1 MNTSLL
7 AGGVALLLGLGL
19 VITIGALS
27 LLSGAFHFLFARPKL
42 DILKSASGENG
53 FAFGLT
59 WNSAREPAKFDK
71 VKLRLFNP
79 FGSPTQVEVSREF
92 PVHGETFAEDVD
104 MGVGMQQLLGA
115 KGLDKASVEI
125 EVYSNKDGLSHF
137 FMMKAPAF
145 KTKIEKAQMTA
156 KEFNN
161 KNTIVSAK
169 PVYQTV
175 KRSFIAEPMPKSDK
189 SLKIATNPSFAGDFT
204 ADSAGGGAPAQDNF
218 AVSKVWIEPGCIV
231 CDACEGIYPEVFEVT
246 SDTCIIRPDAP
257 LNDGLRIQEAAE
269 ACPVEVIKFNKA

>member
-7 AGGVALLLGLGL
+7 AGGLALILGLGL
-19 VITIGALS
+19 VISLGALS
-27 LLSGAFHFLFARPKL
+27 LLSGALHFLFARPKL

-53 FAFGLT
+53 FAFGLS
-59 WNSAREPAKFDK
+59 WNSSREPARFDK

-79 FGSPTQVEVSREF
+79 FGSPTQVEVSKEF
-92 PVHGETFAEDVD
+92 NAHGETFAEDVD
-104 MGVGMQQLLGA
+104 MGVAMKTLLGA
-115 KGLDKASVEI
+115 KGLDQASVEI
-125 EVYSNKDGLSHF
+125 EVFSNRDGISQF

-145 KTKIEKAQMTA
+145 KAKLENAQISA
-156 KEFNN
+156 KEFNS
-161 KNTIVSAK
+161 KHKVEQAK
-169 PVYQTV
+169 PLYQTV
-175 KRSFIAEPMPKSDK
+175 KRTFIAEPMPKSDK
-189 SLKIATNPSFAGDFT
+189 SLKIATNPSFAGDFS
-204 ADSAGGGAPAQDNF
+204 ADAGSAGGESKPNF

-269 ACPVEVIKFNKA
+269 ACPVEVIKFNQA